1 MHRELS
7 GRKEPLDPRGD
18 SDAIA
23 ALELKAIAVRRFIL
37 ELGLRSHIRLHYG
50 AIMSVVEI
58 LTLLY
63 DRWMT
68 VDPVRPGWELR
79 DRFILSKGHAA
90 PALYVVLSLTGY
102 FARSEFEGFRRIG
115 STLQGHP
122 DRCKTPG
129 VECSTG
135 SLGQGFPVACGMALA
150 SRIDAASWKVYSC
163 IGDGE
168 CNEGSTWEA
177 AMIASNLSLDRLVVL
192 VDANGKSSYGPM
204 NNRNSVEPLGDKWRA
219 FNWEVFECDGHD
231 FVSLSRSLAN
241 ADKVKGRPSA
251 VLCTTVKGKGIPWQ
265 SEPTLSQTS
274 CLRTGT
280 ALKPLPHWRR
290 KKRRFSMPPRSED
303 ICVQNVFKNT

>member
-90 PALYVVLSLTGY
+90 PTLYVVLSLAGY

-135 SLGQGFPVACGMALA
+135 SLGQGFPSHAAWHLRQESMLPRGRSIPA
-150 SRIDAASWKVYSC
+150 SATANVTKARHGK
-163 IGDGE
+163 
-168 CNEGSTWEA
+168 
-177 AMIASNLSLDRLVVL
+177 RL
-192 VDANGKSSYGPM
+192 
-204 NNRNSVEPLGDKWRA
+204 
-219 FNWEVFECDGHD
+219 
-231 FVSLSRSLAN
+231 
-241 ADKVKGRPSA
+241 
-251 VLCTTVKGKGIPWQ
+251 
-265 SEPTLSQTS
+265 
-274 CLRTGT
+274 
-280 ALKPLPHWRR
+280 
-290 KKRRFSMPPRSED
+290 
-303 ICVQNVFKNT
+303 